1 MYSIE
6 TMMILMPI
14 IIIFIIILIINILPY
29 ISKENFNNEKKETIK
44 DFDKSV
50 IELGKVKNDNP
61 KIKDYKPTKTSDIKI
76 FCLQNIDK
84 SLSCYDQ

>member
-44 DFDKSV
+44 DFDNSV
-50 IELGKVKNDNP
+50 IELGKLKNDKP
-61 KIKDYKPTKTSDIKI
+61 KIKDYKPTKTSELKL
-76 FCLQNIDK
+76 FCNQNIDK